1 MLSKHPLHQ
10 PELHQPPKEYPS
22 KGTPLST
29 ADSRTW
35 RHSSGRPMCISLKVC
50 TTHWRASNCGC
61 SVSSMPILISRH
73 RCHAC
78 IVELSLSAKCWC
90 GALQLWHHGPTDF
103 ETRR

>member
-10 PELHQPPKEYPS
+10 PELYQPPKEYPS

-61 SVSSMPILISRH
+61 SVSSLPILISSDVSPSH
-73 RCHAC
+73 
-78 IVELSLSAKCWC
+78 VFLSNEQAPVSCLHC
-90 GALQLWHHGPTDF
+90 
-103 ETRR
+103 